1 MTVSS
6 SPCSEENPALY
17 LVNLLLQLISPLQ
30 KKIDEAK
37 ISATFKLLLI
47 QCRNLIFF
55 RGVEETGTDRE
66 TIIDRQ
72 GSIFLLAGF
81 ENSNVGSQRAVIIP
95 SFDFT
100 QHRRGCG
107 GGTRERAEERK

>member
-1 MTVSS
+1 MIH
-6 SPCSEENPALY
+6 PENAD
-17 LVNLLLQLISPLQ
+17 LIVFAPLQ
-30 KKIDEAK
+30 QQIEES
-37 ISATFKLLLI
+37 SALLVKLLLI